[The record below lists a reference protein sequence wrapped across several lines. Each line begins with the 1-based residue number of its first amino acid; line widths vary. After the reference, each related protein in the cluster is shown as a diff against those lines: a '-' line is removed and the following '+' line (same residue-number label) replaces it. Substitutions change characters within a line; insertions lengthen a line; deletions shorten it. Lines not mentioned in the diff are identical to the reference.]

1 MNRLKIVFFF
11 FYSIIEKL
19 DGCTNLGEK
28 IGIELFTGS
37 HVERKK
43 SNKNYETSRFKHVRE
58 KIGQNSRS
66 VMQEFM
72 EIISL

>member
-1 MNRLKIVFFF
+1 MPTSCCA
-11 FYSIIEKL
+11 Y
-19 DGCTNLGEK
+19 GCTNLREK
-28 IGIELFTGS
+28 IEIELFTDF
-37 HVERKK
+37 HVEKKK